1 MPTIVVTGRDAQVS
15 SRNKERAE
23 EKISKLEK
31 YFDRIGKIEVLLGHA
46 GDNAEVELVISIK
59 RSNPIV
65 CHSRAKDLYTAI
77 DLVLDKAEAQLTKRK
92 EKLKTHK
99 GEPSAAGAR
108 DAAQAGA
115 GDEEALESYD
125 EVIEKREFP

>member
-1 MPTIVVTGRDAQVS
+1 MPTIVVTGRDAQVT

-23 EKISKLEK
+23 EKIAKLEK
-31 YFDRIGKIEVLLGHA
+31 YFNRIGKIEVLLGHS
-46 GDNAEVELVISIK
+46 GDSAEVELVISIK

-65 CHSRAKDLYTAI
+65 CHSRAKDLYAAI

-99 GEPSAAGAR
+99 GELSASGE
-108 DAAQAGA
+108 GPEKT
-115 GDEEALESYD
+115 GEEEALESYD
-125 EVIEKREFP
+125 EVIEKRDFP